1 MKKTPLILSI
11 IALILALAAV
21 VLSVVNPKFEKKK
34 TSEPADITNP
44 DAITAQAGDIVYL
57 QLDSLIV
64 NYDMYNDL
72 MTAFQTK
79 VQGIQDDLAKRGRRL
94 ESDAKA
100 FENQYQKGLLTRSAA
115 EEQSNKLAQRQQN
128 LQNDAAKKDQEIQE
142 EQAVLNNKVYYAVK
156 DFIEKYNEEHQFA
169 LILTTSAATNTVLNV
184 NPGLDITA
192 DVLKGLN
199 EEYIKNRSISEPIP
213 VRT

>member
-11 IALILALAAV
+11 IALVLALAAV
-21 VLSVVNPKFEKKK
+21 VLSVVNPKYEKKK
-34 TSEPADITNP
+34 TSEPADLTDT
-44 DAITAQAGDIVYL
+44 DAITAVAGDIVYL

-156 DFIEKYNEEHQFA
+156 DYIEKYNEEHHFA
-169 LILTTSAATNTVLNV
+169 LILTTSAATNTVLNE

-199 EEYIKNRSISEPIP
+199 EEYIKNRSISE
-213 VRT
+213 

>member
-11 IALILALAAV
+11 IALVLALAAV

-34 TSEPADITNP
+34 TSEPADLTDT
-44 DAITAQAGDIVYL
+44 DAITAVAGDIVYL

-156 DFIEKYNEEHQFA
+156 DYIEKYNEEHQFA

-199 EEYIKNRSISEPIP
+199 EEYIKNRSISE
-213 VRT
+213 

>member
-11 IALILALAAV
+11 IALVLALAAV
-21 VLSVVNPKFEKKK
+21 ILSVVNPKFDKKK
-34 TSEPADITNP
+34 TGEPADLT
-44 DAITAQAGDIVYL
+44 DTEAITATAGDIVYL

-156 DFIEKYNEEHQFA
+156 DFIERYNEEHQFA
-169 LILTTSAATNTVLNV
+169 LILTTSAATNTVLNE
-184 NPGLDITA
+184 NPGLDITS

-199 EEYIKNRSISEPIP
+199 EEYIKNRSISE
-213 VRT
+213 

>member
-1 MKKTPLILSI
+1 
-11 IALILALAAV
+11 
-21 VLSVVNPKFEKKK
+21 
-34 TSEPADITNP
+34 
-44 DAITAQAGDIVYL
+44 
-57 QLDSLIV
+57 
-64 NYDMYNDL
+64 MYNDL

-199 EEYIKNRSISEPIP
+199 EEYIKNRSISE
-213 VRT
+213 

>member
-1 MKKTPLILSI
+1 MKKTPFILSI
-11 IALILALAAV
+11 IALVFSVCAAV
-21 VLSVVNPKFEKKK
+21 MSIVRPDFAKKK
-34 TSEPADITNP
+34 TATESTDIT
-44 DAITAQAGDIVYL
+44 DTSKITAVAGDIVYV
-57 QLDSLIV
+57 QLDSLIA
-64 NYDMYNDL
+64 NYDMFNDL

-79 VQGIQDDLAKRGRRL
+79 VQGIQDDLAKRGRKL

-100 FENQYQKGLLTRSAA
+100 FESQYQKGLLTRSAA

-128 LQNDAAKKDQEIQE
+128 LQNEAAKKDAEIQE
-142 EQAVLNNKVYYAVK
+142 EQVVLNNQVYYAVK
-156 DFIEKYNEEHQFA
+156 DFIEKYNEEHKFA

-199 EEYIKNRSISEPIP
+199 EEYIKNRNVSE
-213 VRT
+213 

>member
-11 IALILALAAV
+11 IALVLALAAV
-21 VLSVVNPKFEKKK
+21 ILSVVNPKFDKKK
-34 TSEPADITNP
+34 TGEPADLT
-44 DAITAQAGDIVYL
+44 DTEAITATAGDIVYL

-115 EEQSNKLAQRQQN
+115 EDQSNKLAQRQQN

-156 DFIEKYNEEHQFA
+156 DFIERYNEEHQFA
-169 LILTTSAATNTVLNV
+169 LILTTSAATNTVLNE

-199 EEYIKNRSISEPIP
+199 EEYIKNRSISE
-213 VRT
+213 

>member
-11 IALILALAAV
+11 IALVLALAAV
-21 VLSVVNPKFEKKK
+21 VLSVVNPKYEKKK
-34 TSEPADITNP
+34 TSEPADLTDT
-44 DAITAQAGDIVYL
+44 DAITAVAGDIVYL

-156 DFIEKYNEEHQFA
+156 DYIEKYNEEHQFA

-199 EEYIKNRSISEPIP
+199 EEYIKNRSISE
-213 VRT
+213 

>member
-11 IALILALAAV
+11 IALVLACAAV
-21 VLSVVNPKFEKKK
+21 ALSVVKPKFEKKK
-34 TSEPADITNP
+34 AGEPSLVT
-44 DAITAQAGDIVYL
+44 DASNITAVAGDIVYL
-57 QLDSLIV
+57 QLDSLIM

-72 MTAFQTK
+72 MTAFQNK
-79 VQGIQDDLAKRGRRL
+79 VQGIQDDLAKRSRKL

-142 EQAVLNNKVYYAVK
+142 EQAVLNNQVYYAVK
-156 DFIEKYNEEHQFA
+156 DFIERYNEEHQYA
-169 LILTTSAATNTVLNV
+169 LILTTSAGTNTVLNV

-199 EEYIKNRSISEPIP
+199 EEYIKNRNISD
-213 VRT
+213 

>member
-11 IALILALAAV
+11 IALVLALAAV

-34 TSEPADITNP
+34 TSEPADLTNT

-199 EEYIKNRSISEPIP
+199 EEYIKNRSISE
-213 VRT
+213 

>member
-34 TSEPADITNP
+34 TSEPADLTNP

-156 DFIEKYNEEHQFA
+156 DFIEKYN
-169 LILTTSAATNTVLNV
+169 
-184 NPGLDITA
+184 
-192 DVLKGLN
+192 
-199 EEYIKNRSISEPIP
+199 
-213 VRT
+213 

>member
-11 IALILALAAV
+11 IALVVAVCAAV
-21 VLSVVNPKFEKKK
+21 MSVVNPKFDKKK
-34 TSEPADITNP
+34 AGEPVDLTDTGN
-44 DAITAQAGDIVYL
+44 ITAAAGDIVYL

-79 VQGIQDDLAKRGRRL
+79 VQGIQDDLQKRQRRL

-128 LQNDAAKKDQEIQE
+128 LQNDAAKKDAEIQE
-142 EQAVLNNKVYYAVK
+142 EQAVLNNQVYYAVK
-156 DFIEKYNEEHQFA
+156 DFIERYNEEHQFA

-199 EEYIKNRSISEPIP
+199 EEYIKNRKVSE
-213 VRT
+213 

>member
-11 IALILALAAV
+11 IALVLALAAV
-21 VLSVVNPKFEKKK
+21 ILSVVNPRFDKKK
-34 TSEPADITNP
+34 TSEPADLTNTE
-44 DAITAQAGDIVYL
+44 AITATAGDIVYL

-169 LILTTSAATNTVLNV
+169 LILTTSSATNTVLNV

-199 EEYIKNRSISEPIP
+199 EEYIKNRSISE
-213 VRT
+213 

>member
-11 IALILALAAV
+11 IALVLALAAV
-21 VLSVVNPKFEKKK
+21 ILSVVNPKFDKKK
-34 TSEPADITNP
+34 TGEPADLT
-44 DAITAQAGDIVYL
+44 DTEAITATAGDIVYL

-100 FENQYQKGLLTRSAA
+100 FENQYQKGLLTRSVA

-156 DFIEKYNEEHQFA
+156 DFIERYNEEHQFA
-169 LILTTSAATNTVLNV
+169 LILTTSAATNTVLNE

-199 EEYIKNRSISEPIP
+199 EEYIKNRSISE
-213 VRT
+213 

>member
-11 IALILALAAV
+11 IALVLALAAV

-34 TSEPADITNP
+34 TSEPADLTDT
-44 DAITAQAGDIVYL
+44 DAITAVAGDIVYL

-79 VQGIQDDLAKRGRRL
+79 VQGIQDDLAKRGRSL

-156 DFIEKYNEEHQFA
+156 DYIEKYNEEHQFA

-199 EEYIKNRSISEPIP
+199 EEYIKNRSISE
-213 VRT
+213 

>member
-11 IALILALAAV
+11 IALVLACAAV
-21 VLSVVNPKFEKKK
+21 ALSVVNPKFEKKK
-34 TSEPADITNP
+34 AGEPSLVT
-44 DAITAQAGDIVYL
+44 DASNITAVAGDIVYL
-57 QLDSLIV
+57 QLDSLIM

-72 MTAFQTK
+72 MTAFQNK
-79 VQGIQDDLAKRGRRL
+79 VQGIQDDLAKRSRKL

-142 EQAVLNNKVYYAVK
+142 EQAVLNNQVYYAVK
-156 DFIEKYNEEHQFA
+156 DFIERYNEEHQYA
-169 LILTTSAATNTVLNV
+169 LILTTSAGTNTVLNV

-199 EEYIKNRSISEPIP
+199 EEYIKNRNISD
-213 VRT
+213 

>member
-1 MKKTPLILSI
+1 M
-11 IALILALAAV
+11 
-21 VLSVVNPKFEKKK
+21 VNPKFDKKK
-34 TSEPADITNP
+34 TGEPADPTNTE
-44 DAITAQAGDIVYL
+44 AITATAGDIVYL

-156 DFIEKYNEEHQFA
+156 DFIERYNEEHQFA
-169 LILTTSAATNTVLNV
+169 LILTTSAATNTVLNE

-199 EEYIKNRSISEPIP
+199 EEYIKNRSISE
-213 VRT
+213 

>member
-11 IALILALAAV
+11 IALVLALAAV
-21 VLSVVNPKFEKKK
+21 ILSVVNPKFDKKK
-34 TSEPADITNP
+34 TSEPADLTNT
-44 DAITAQAGDIVYL
+44 DAITATAGDIVYL

-100 FENQYQKGLLTRSAA
+100 FESQYQKGLLTRSAA

-199 EEYIKNRSISEPIP
+199 EEYIKNRSVSE
-213 VRT
+213 

>member
-21 VLSVVNPKFEKKK
+21 ILSVVNPKFDKKK
-34 TSEPADITNP
+34 TSEPADLTNT
-44 DAITAQAGDIVYL
+44 DAITATAGDIVYL

-156 DFIEKYNEEHQFA
+156 DYIEKYNEEHQFA

-199 EEYIKNRSISEPIP
+199 EEYIKNRSISE
-213 VRT
+213 